1 MLAPFSTYFLSEKAI
16 VIQLGSTID
25 DAIHHQVI
33 NLNALL
39 NHEPF
44 EGFIETVPAYNT
56 ITIYYDPL
64 PVYHSTA
71 MKGHTAFEKV
81 DNYLQNLVTK
91 LPQNPVI
98 KIKSLSIPVC
108 YDAEMAPDLKWVAKC
123 LNTSIENIIQL
134 HTSSVYTVY
143 MIGFAPGFPYM
154 GRLDS
159 RLSVPRKE
167 TPRAKVEPGS
177 VGIAGEQT
185 GIYPFAGPGG
195 WQLIGRTP
203 VTLFDPAKEDP
214 VLLHPGDQVKF
225 TSISR
230 EEFYQMQPNPS

>member
-1 MLAPFSTYFLSEKAI
+1 MVATFSTYSLSEKAI

-25 DAIHHQVI
+25 NAVHHQVI
-33 NLNALL
+33 SLNRLL
-39 NHEPF
+39 NREPF

-64 PVYHSTA
+64 LVYNSTA
-71 MKGHTAFEKV
+71 MKGNAPSEKV
-81 DNYLQNLVTK
+81 NYYLQHLLAS
-91 LPQNPVI
+91 LPQGPVI
-98 KIKSLSIPVC
+98 QTNSLSIPVC
-108 YDAEMAPDLKWVAKC
+108 YDAEMAPDLNWVAKW
-123 LNTSIENIIQL
+123 LHTSIENIVQL
-134 HTSSVYTVY
+134 HTSSIYTVY
-143 MIGFAPGFPYM
+143 MLGFSPGFPYM
-154 GRLDS
+154 GKLDS

-203 VTLFDPAKEDP
+203 VTLFDPAKDDP
-214 VLLHPGDQVKF
+214 VLLHPGDQVRF
-225 TSISR
+225 TSITK
-230 EEFYQMQPNPS
+230 EEFYQMQPNLS

>member
-1 MLAPFSTYFLSEKAI
+1 MVATFSTYSLSEKAI

-25 DAIHHQVI
+25 YAVHHQVI
-33 NLNALL
+33 SLNGLL
-39 NHEPF
+39 NREPF

-64 PVYHSTA
+64 LVYNSTA
-71 MKGHTAFEKV
+71 MKGNAPSEKV
-81 DNYLQNLVTK
+81 NYYLQHSLAS
-91 LPQNPVI
+91 LPQGPVI
-98 KIKSLSIPVC
+98 QTNSLSIPVC
-108 YDAEMAPDLKWVAKC
+108 YDAEMAPDLNWVAKW
-123 LNTSIENIIQL
+123 LHTSIENIVQL
-134 HTSSVYTVY
+134 HTSSIYTVY
-143 MIGFAPGFPYM
+143 MLGFSPGFPYM
-154 GRLDS
+154 GKLDS

-203 VTLFDPAKEDP
+203 VTLFDPAKDDP
-214 VLLHPGDQVKF
+214 VLLHPGDQVRF
-225 TSISR
+225 TSISK
-230 EEFYQMQPNPS
+230 EEFYQMQPNFS